1 VCRSVGCRAYDPAVP
16 PSTLAYVTPEV
27 LRWARES
34 IGLELE
40 EAAELMKAPATRLAA
55 AESGE
60 GRLTMRQAERAAKV
74 YDRPLATLYLPSPPQ
89 EEPQEAQFRR
99 LPGAPAPPWPPAMQ
113 VLARRIR
120 ERQDAAAELY
130 DVLDEPPPW
139 PEAVS
144 RFAVDRH
151 LLATVTRRELGV
163 TFAEQTSWRDYQGYA
178 PLRAWV
184 DAVEALGV
192 LVMQDGSLS
201 VDDMRGFA
209 APDAAV
215 PAIVVNTNDDPR
227 ARAFTVVHELGHL
240 LLAALG
246 EPTGP
251 ETEEW
256 CDDFA
261 GEVILPKHWLA
272 RELERLGTPEPL
284 ALVDEL
290 AVRFGITPYA
300 AAVRLARTELL
311 DRRIAGTVIEQIR
324 DRAPRTRGSGGN
336 YYRTMT
342 TRLGPAFI
350 RLVLGAAEA
359 NAVPLS
365 NAAGLLGVK
374 VNNFGRLR
382 ETVESRAVFE

>member
-1 VCRSVGCRAYDPAVP
+1 VSVAT
-16 PSTLAYVTPEV
+16 STPAYVTPQV

-34 IGLELE
+34 LGLELE
-40 EAAELMKAPATRLAA
+40 EAATLIKVPVERLTKAEA
-55 AESGE
+55 GE
-60 GRLTMRQAERAAKV
+60 GHLTLRQAERAAKV
-74 YDRPLATLYLPSPPQ
+74 YDRNLAMLFLANPPE
-89 EEPQEAQFRR
+89 EEPQDALFRR

-113 VLARRIR
+113 LLARRVR
-120 ERQDAAAELY
+120 ARQDAAAELY
-130 DVLDEPPPW
+130 EVLEEPPPW
-139 PEAVS
+139 LDAVS

-151 LLATVTRRELGV
+151 LLATVTRKELGV
-163 TFAEQTSWRDYQGYA
+163 TFGEQTSWRDYQGYT

-192 LVMQDGSLS
+192 LVMQDGNLS
-201 VDDMRGFA
+201 VEEMRGFA
-209 APDAAV
+209 APHDSV

-246 EPTGP
+246 EPTGS

-261 GEVILPKHWLA
+261 GEVILPNHWLE
-272 RELERLGTPEPL
+272 REFAKVDGRDPL
-284 ALVDEL
+284 ALVDEVAL
-290 AVRFGITPYA
+290 RFGITPLA
-300 AAVRLARTELL
+300 AAVRLSRTELL
-311 DRRIAGTVIEQIR
+311 DRRIVGDVIDRIRSRPPRARGT
-324 DRAPRTRGSGGN
+324 GGGGD

-342 TRLGPAFI
+342 TRLGPGFI
-350 RLVLGAAEA
+350 RLVLGAAEV
-359 NAVPLS
+359 NALPLS

-382 ETVESRAVFE
+382 QTIESRTVFE